1 MMVRN
6 FTILV
11 FAFSLNKVFCT
22 TNSIH
27 QSRTS
32 NVLERTRDQ
41 RLCENE
47 GLGSSKSISL
57 KCIVKDPM
65 GSCKEFKT
73 TSDSICDSISLQIPS
88 FSIENLLA
96 AVENV
101 DTDLSVKRLVIN
113 FKNSTND
120 LTMVGQSIDQFLLP
134 RPWWRIVKE
143 PFSWQKHPHREV
155 ILERYYEDWEKYFQY
170 LARVHYPSSQ
180 VCSKTTLLVGKNSC
194 VHPGWFSVLSFYKMT
209 HGSHPYA
216 IHTIYYPEL
225 VDLKHQSN
233 AWITN
238 SDCPQTLN
246 KWNCA
251 FLPTTNCTIPKYII
265 DCNND
270 TCNNEQNDGFSL
282 YMDKADYTGQKIPSD
297 KIPSSGKS
305 SIWDTTTPL
314 PPISMGMPSAHAVLP
329 FDREY
334 VKANHN
340 KRDILNIIDLTAA
353 AFIHKFLLRQNAF
366 YRSKVAQIIHK
377 FRVSSSPHLDATASC
392 VAVQLRRGDRA
403 IPAHLDPEEYCYNA
417 THKLPCDG
425 GYCNPD
431 LGCNENGGV
440 PFAAINLSHVVDK
453 VPMLVGPLVK
463 NLLVF
468 SDDPHWLQLQIAA
481 MKKISPSWN
490 IYTLPAP
497 KPKEEE
503 PKHTHEP
510 SAGYHYMRSE
520 GGTESGTFLF
530 ASIELASQCDAFIGH
545 LGSGSTMMYH
555 HYMCMN
561 HAGMSGV
568 CPPTYDMRHGLW
580 LN

>member
-1 MMVRN
+1 VVVVMISISTAFFLWFIGISNYGAANKLHRVHASVSDSCHMENEIRASWDSLQPKCLVKSVTQPCKKFHQN
-6 FTILV
+6 NKTSCDILTLKMQS
-11 FAFSLNKVFCT
+11 FSLESLLRAVIDSENNIHVRKMVIKWEQPHPM
-22 TNSIH
+22 NGSIG
-27 QSRTS
+27 T
-32 NVLERTRDQ
+32 
-41 RLCENE
+41 
-47 GLGSSKSISL
+47 I
-57 KCIVKDPM
+57 
-65 GSCKEFKT
+65 
-73 TSDSICDSISLQIPS
+73 
-88 FSIENLLA
+88 
-96 AVENV
+96 
-101 DTDLSVKRLVIN
+101 
-113 FKNSTND
+113 
-120 LTMVGQSIDQFLLP
+120 IDDFLIP
-134 RPWWRIVKE
+134 RPWWQVTKE
-143 PFSWQKHPHREV
+143 PFSWQNESANEIVLTRCSTSWEPYF
-155 ILERYYEDWEKYFQY
+155 RYLSIIHF
-170 LARVHYPSSQ
+170 PNSGT
-180 VCSKTTLLVGKNSC
+180 CSNTSLLVGRSSC
-194 VHPGWFSVLSFYKMT
+194 VHPGWFSVLSFYRVSSS
-209 HGSHPYA
+209 SHPYS
-216 IHTIYYPEL
+216 IHTTYFPFL
-225 VDLKHQSN
+225 TDRKTHSN
-233 AWITN
+233 AWISD
-238 SDCPQTLN
+238 SDCPSSITN
-246 KWNCA
+246 RWNCA
-251 FLPTTNCTIPKYII
+251 FLPTTNCTLPSHITNC
-265 DCNND
+265 DNN
-270 TCNNEQNDGFSL
+270 TCLHEQNEGFSL
-282 YMDKADYTGQKIPSD
+282 HLDKADI
-297 KIPSSGKS
+297 SGKK
-305 SIWDTTTPL
+305 IDKTELGKYGKVPL
-314 PPISMGMPSAHAVLP
+314 PGSNISQGSTSLASPYVALPYNRSYVLAH
-329 FDREY
+329 Y
-334 VKANHN
+334 K
-340 KRDILNIIDLTAA
+340 KRDVLNTIDLTTVVYM
-353 AFIHKFLLRQNAF
+353 HRFLLRQSAF
-366 YRSKVAQIIHK
+366 YRSKIAEIIHK
-377 FRVSSSPHLDATASC
+377 FRESSSPHLDATASC

-440 PFAAINLSHVVDK
+440 PFAAINLSHVVEK